1 MNSIQIQYFQTD
13 FGELILGSFEGKL
26 CLCNWRYRKN
36 RETVDAR
43 IQKGLNAGYTE
54 SGSVIVKMAKIQLQE
69 YFEGRRKDFDLPL
82 LLIGTDFQ
90 KRVWNEL
97 LKIPYGRTETYQSL
111 SKRLNNLSGIRAIA
125 AANGA
130 NALSVI
136 VPCHRIIGSAGNMVG
151 YAGGVT
157 VKKKLLQLEGFFP
170 VQDFILF

>member
-1 MNSIQIQYFQTD
+1 MA
-13 FGELILGSFEGKL
+13 GPKL
-26 CLCNWRYRKN
+26 TK
-36 RETVDAR
+36 A
-43 IQKGLNAGYTE
+43 
-54 SGSVIVKMAKIQLQE
+54 
-69 YFEGRRKDFDLPL
+69 
-82 LLIGTDFQ
+82 
-90 KRVWNEL
+90 WNEL